1 MTSASPVDNVPVS
14 KLASL
19 RLMTVNSRLKIGR
32 AGVDPLLSS
41 GPGAWGDVEPVRE
54 MPVELVVRKLT
65 GVAAIE
71 RERWRESQS
80 QSVEPSLIS
89 SFQASTSGTK
99 KEGTLMLG
107 NRKRL
112 TCLASAVV
120 AAALAVTGCTA
131 PNTGSTTD
139 APATNPADV
148 PAKPS
153 APVTLHILDVA
164 GNQKL
169 TGPMVDAFIKDNP
182 DVISAVTWESA
193 GAPDLVGTIKPQVD
207 SGKLS
212 VDLVMTGTD
221 GLSAGISQN
230 LWIPLVKDYGDR
242 LSNQQNYLEP
252 AAKMQELAEGFGP
265 VTTYYP
271 SGPLIQYDP
280 KVVTEVP
287 KTPQELLAWAQAHPG
302 KFGYARPAN
311 SGPGRTFLMGLPY
324 MLGDKD
330 PSDPEKG
337 WDKTWAYLKKLG
349 ETIDTYP
356 TGTGQVIS
364 NMADGS
370 WSMIPTTTGWDIEP
384 RATAKEPATIEAAPF
399 TKFTWVTDA
408 HYAVVPKG
416 QSADKLS
423 AILLLLQAMLTP
435 ELNAMAYDNGYFYP
449 GPSVKGATL
458 DKAPQE
464 SQEVIK
470 KYGRDWYDELI
481 EKMPKAAPLKPAEL
495 VKAFDIWDREV
506 GTGKFKE

>member
-1 MTSASPVDNVPVS
+1 
-14 KLASL
+14 
-19 RLMTVNSRLKIGR
+19 
-32 AGVDPLLSS
+32 
-41 GPGAWGDVEPVRE
+41 
-54 MPVELVVRKLT
+54 
-65 GVAAIE
+65 
-71 RERWRESQS
+71 
-80 QSVEPSLIS
+80 
-89 SFQASTSGTK
+89 
-99 KEGTLMLG
+99 MLG

-112 TCLASAVV
+112 TCLASVLAV
-120 AAALAVTGCTA
+120 AALAVSGCTA
-131 PNTGSTTD
+131 PNTGSTTGN

-207 SGKLS
+207 SGSLS

-230 LWIPLVKDYGDR
+230 LWIPLIKDYGDR
-242 LSNQQNYLEP
+242 LSNQKNYLEP

-311 SGPGRTFLMGLPY
+311 SGPGRTFLQGLPY

-449 GPSVKGATL
+449 GPAVQGATL
-458 DKAPQE
+458 DKAPQA
-464 SQEVIK
+464 SQDVIK